1 MEGRKAP
8 YPSSQDQRKIPFPP
22 EMSAFHLPAVI
33 GGDTWESS
41 LRPPGEVRTGVAES
55 GAGAKIRRG
64 AENH

>member
-8 YPSSQDQRKIPFPP
+8 YPSSQDQRKIPFPLG
-22 EMSAFHLPAVI
+22 MSVSHLPAVI
-33 GGDTWESS
+33 GGGMWESS
-41 LRPPGEVRTGVAES
+41 LRPPGEVRTES